1 MVSIINDLNCE
12 ASASEKTKSD
22 GTNLPRDELINFIG
36 EMFLFYKGNLIF
48 ENMQRKKQV
57 FKATLHLDITGSQDV
72 VEFIQGDYDHNN

>member
-36 EMFLFYKGNLIF
+36 EMFLFSKGNLQLNYKTF
-48 ENMQRKKQV
+48 PC
-57 FKATLHLDITGSQDV
+57 KA
-72 VEFIQGDYDHNN
+72 